1 MSVFCCRGDG
11 KIVKIR
17 WIAAALL
24 LFVLM
29 MFSSCALAHK
39 ADMAHYLL
47 IGVDGW
53 GLNKEGSARSDAIIL
68 ASLDY
73 GQERILFTSF
83 ARDSIVNPSYR
94 KGTVKLNTLVRSSEG
109 EQVLVEYFEEAF
121 GLEIE
126 GYFVINFSG
135 AVDLINALGGVELNL
150 SEDEVSYID
159 YHAGEYR
166 GYPLSPGLCRVNG
179 AQALYYMRCRNLDN
193 DFGRQGRQGN
203 VLRAV
208 MKKVSAITPLR
219 ALGLLD
225 DVLGMY
231 RTSLHGGRQAE
242 LVLHA
247 LKLRN
252 AEVLTKSLPVEGTF
266 HYGRDS
272 HGTSGLVF
280 DLEKNREHLYGWLGV
295 PNPFEHEVGKK
306 AE

>member
-1 MSVFCCRGDG
+1 M
-11 KIVKIR
+11 KIR
-17 WIAAALL
+17 RIAAVVL

-29 MFSSCALAHK
+29 LLSSSALSQE
-39 ADMAHYLL
+39 DLAHYLL
-47 IGVDGW
+47 VGVDGW
-53 GLNKEGSARSDAIIL
+53 GLNQEGSARSDAIIL

-73 GQERILFTSF
+73 GRERILFTSF
-83 ARDSIVNPSYR
+83 ARDSIVKPSYR

-109 EQVLVEYFEEAF
+109 EQVLVEYFEEAL

-135 AVDLINALGGVELNL
+135 AVDFINALDGVELNL
-150 SEDEVSYID
+150 SEEEVDYID
-159 YHAGEYR
+159 YHAGDYR
-166 GYPLSPGLCRVNG
+166 GYPLSPGLCRING

-208 MKKVSAITPLR
+208 MKKVSSITPLK

-242 LVLHA
+242 LVLRA

-252 AEVLTKSLPVEGTF
+252 AEVLTKSLPAEGTF
-266 HYGRDS
+266 RYGRDS
-272 HGTSGLVF
+272 HGASGLIF
-280 DLEKNREHLYGWLGV
+280 DLEKNRALLYEWLETE
-295 PNPFEHEVGKK
+295 NPFE
-306 AE
+306 